1 MSPYVDTDSGEIF
14 EGCPH
19 CESTRRDCEAQI
31 IGLERDLRTWRMRT
45 TKAEAKAVQIEE
57 SKRDGAEWK
66 RVVAYWQSKFPNKKI
81 TSKSMKSS
89 RATAYFQRVDAGA
102 GEDDFFLAI
111 DGAVRLPF
119 VVYGSRRASGSGSD
133 LKIDLQH
140 IASIGNDAQF
150 DALVDAGRLAREE
163 AKEEELF

>member
-1 MSPYVDTDSGEIF
+1 MPWVDPETGEATDE
-14 EGCPH
+14 CPI
-19 CESTRRDCEAQI
+19 CEATRRDCEAQI
-31 IGLERDLRTWRMRT
+31 ISLERDLRTWRMRT
-45 TKAEAKAVQIEE
+45 SKAEAKAVEIEE

-89 RATAYFQRVDAGA
+89 RATAYFQRIDAGA

-111 DGAVRLPF
+111 DGAVKLPF

-133 LKIDLQH
+133 LRVDLQH

-150 DALVDAGRLAREE
+150 DALVEAGRRAREE
-163 AKEEELF
+163 AKEELF